1 MYRQLLGTRSTFRM
15 QRWILPEL
23 AWNQET
29 YGRRVLT
36 TLKPRTRWLDL
47 GCGQRLLCNGLEN
60 VEKELSSHRFV
71 GVDLSLDNLR
81 SQRHTKYRVLADGNR
96 LPFKSESFD
105 LITANMV
112 VEHFQLPDLAF
123 QEINRVLAPGG
134 VVLMHTPNLA
144 NYLVFANRV
153 ISKVIPRRLHAAFVG
168 TSEKR
173 TEDEIYPAFYRA
185 NTEGRMRK
193 VGSPVGNVS
202 VEFLPAPRPFFHYF
216 APIALGEL
224 LLTRMLQARPFRR
237 FLTTL
242 LVTIEKPDRAWSID
256 PDLVASSR
264 EPIGGA
270 GNAA

>member
-1 MYRQLLGTRSTFRM
+1 MYRRLLGTPSTFRM

-60 VEKELSSHRFV
+60 VEKELASHRFV
-71 GVDLSLDNLR
+71 GLDLSLDNLR

-96 LPFKSESFD
+96 LPFQSESFD

-123 QEINRVLAPGG
+123 QEISRVLAPGG
-134 VVLMHTPNLA
+134 VVLLHTPNLA

-153 ISKVIPRRLHAAFVG
+153 VSKAIPRRLHAAFVG

-185 NTEGRMRK
+185 NTEGSIRK
-193 VGSPVGNVS
+193 VGSSVGNVS
-202 VEFLPAPRPFFHYF
+202 VEFLPPPRPFFHYF
-216 APIALGEL
+216 APIALAEL
-224 LLTRMLQARPFRR
+224 LLTRMMQVRPLRR

-242 LVTIEKPDRAWSID
+242 LVTIKKPDRAWSID
-256 PDLVASSR
+256 PDLAASSR
-264 EPIGGA
+264 EAIGEA

>member
-1 MYRQLLGTRSTFRM
+1 MYRQLLGTPSTFRM

-134 VVLMHTPNLA
+134 DGFDAHSQS
-144 NYLVFANRV
+144 R
-153 ISKVIPRRLHAAFVG
+153 
-168 TSEKR
+168 
-173 TEDEIYPAFYRA
+173 
-185 NTEGRMRK
+185 
-193 VGSPVGNVS
+193 
-202 VEFLPAPRPFFHYF
+202 
-216 APIALGEL
+216 EL
-224 LLTRMLQARPFRR
+224 LGVCEPGYIKGHPTQTARRSRR
-237 FLTTL
+237 D
-242 LVTIEKPDRAWSID
+242 K
-256 PDLVASSR
+256 R
-264 EPIGGA
+264 EE
-270 GNAA
+270 NRR